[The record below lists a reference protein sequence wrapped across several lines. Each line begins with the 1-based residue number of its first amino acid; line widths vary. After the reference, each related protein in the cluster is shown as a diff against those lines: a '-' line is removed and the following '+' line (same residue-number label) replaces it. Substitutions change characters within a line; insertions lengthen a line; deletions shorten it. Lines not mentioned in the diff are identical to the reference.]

1 MKRNKRI
8 KRTKKFLEFILTI
21 FICITAIYMNYLLLD
36 YTFRP
41 KHKNYDYEFKEY
53 IISEDERL
61 WDIAEDELENNAY
74 YKGEDIRQ
82 IIYEIEKDN
91 NISSKIYEGQTI
103 KIRIKKD
110 ELSTSTDQSDI
121 DNTSSQNKLNQN

>member
-1 MKRNKRI
+1 MKRKKKI
-8 KRTKKFLEFILTI
+8 KRKNKFWECILSM

-36 YTFRP
+36 YIFSS
-41 KHKNYDYEFKEY
+41 KHKNCDYEFKEY

-61 WDIAEDELENNAY
+61 WDIAENELENNAY